1 MSMVNFLRFNDTMGA
16 IISDEE
22 FWTPRFRRR
31 LHTDNLHSLLDEEMS
46 SAWNMEIAYGG
57 AGYPSVHHEVVNQTR
72 KILKQRL
79 LDSNGKEPAPSQ
91 VRHVARIAF
100 ECMQQV
106 IRRRIDQKLLF
117 KFGFTTDDLN
127 RGYYEEN
134 GKKIEIKNKEIKQAA
149 QKIATAKEKD
159 ALLKP
164 AMEAKAAI
172 FGYDSTY
179 GMTGFYLDSEAG
191 VLAYNYEGFE
201 AIGTGKYAS
210 GMVFGLMFGAK
221 TLAMRQAGFEPAEG
235 CLELINSA
243 LAAKY
248 HFKEVGGNLNF
259 AIIKADEKKH
269 ALRYRE
275 IFDNDARLAA
285 EIVQA
290 FKWQELDRSKAID
303 LLNQLL
309 FSRKKWETVE
319 QDLFKAVR
327 NSTRYEL
334 LLRNYKKDEVDQFLA
349 TQRDGKAS

>member
-1 MSMVNFLRFNDTMGA
+1 MSLVNFLRFSDTMGA

-31 LHTDNLHSLLDEEMS
+31 LHTDNLHSLLDDEMS
-46 SAWNMEIAYGG
+46 EAWKMEVAYGG
-57 AGYPSVHHEVVNQTR
+57 VGYPSVHREVVNQVR
-72 KILKQRL
+72 ALLKQRL
-79 LDSNGKEPAPSQ
+79 HENNEATPAPTQ
-91 VRHVARIAF
+91 VKHVARLAF

-106 IRRRIDQKLLF
+106 IRRRIDQKLRF

-134 GKKIEIKNKEIKQAA
+134 GKKVEIKNKEIKQAA
-149 QKIATAKEKD
+149 QKIAAAKEKD

-179 GMTGFYLDSEAG
+179 GMTGFFLDSEAG

-210 GMVFGLMFGAK
+210 GMIFGLMFGAK
-221 TLAMRQAGFEPAEG
+221 TLAMRQAGFDPAEG
-235 CLELINSA
+235 VLELINSA

-259 AIIKADEKKH
+259 VIIKADEKKH

-275 IFDNDARLAA
+275 IFDNDARLSA

-290 FKWQELDRSKAID
+290 YKWEELTRAAAIN

-319 QDLFKAVR
+319 KELFASVKNGIR
-327 NSTRYEL
+327 FEL
-334 LLRNYKKDEVDQFLA
+334 LLRHYKKDEVDQLMA
-349 TQRDGKAS
+349 QAR